1 MDVGADTAVVV
12 PPSPEPVVASSTKMP
27 LDTETVAAPASEEAS
42 GPVVVEDGENGLA
55 PPAAVASSAAVVS
68 SDETSGKEDTAEVAP
83 PVEELPEDT
92 KAALVKQVEFYFS
105 DENLPTDAFMKKKV
119 KAGGAQ
125 GWVPLKVICSFP
137 KVKKLSKDI
146 RAIALALEDSQALVV
161 AKATRVRRKTPFK
174 FPDKDGMADVTSRT
188 VVAVNIPAESTVESL
203 TPFFSSCGVAELIR
217 VIHKSKT
224 AGTTKTDNRSSGIQ
238 APAGPNRDL
247 YATCQFSTLEE
258 AIRAVNELTD
268 RKSWRGGLRVS
279 LANGVTVEKA
289 LAKLKAAS
297 IKKAKQEQKQRVNSR
312 SPVDRGQRNVRD
324 GQMRSRSLTELELE
338 RTAGANGGASSRG
351 GGKPRNPRENQH
363 HDEHEASPEDEGS
376 SGDGG
381 EAAPTTRKPRSVSNV
396 DALFSSSTGGR
407 GGGIENGSPPRH
419 TMGSAGDGLPRKGVV
434 QTLSSE
440 GWSWI
445 KKDGQGSRKSGNRIP
460 FVMGDVVTKDG
471 EQRQPLQK
479 GDHVEYRVW
488 KDTEGRSMAVRVE
501 RAKERP
507 RPAGGGVGSGSRST
521 QAHFRMAVGPE
532 EGKSGFV
539 AGRGRPIVV
548 AESSPNEVLRRPR
561 GSSMGGADSKVFV
574 PSAAASVAAEAA
586 AAAAAAAAAVA
597 VAAPSPQQFEDAD

>member
-1 MDVGADTAVVV
+1 
-12 PPSPEPVVASSTKMP
+12 
-27 LDTETVAAPASEEAS
+27 
-42 GPVVVEDGENGLA
+42 
-55 PPAAVASSAAVVS
+55 
-68 SDETSGKEDTAEVAP
+68 
-83 PVEELPEDT
+83 
-92 KAALVKQVEFYFS
+92 
-105 DENLPTDAFMKKKV
+105 
-119 KAGGAQ
+119 
-125 GWVPLKVICSFP
+125 
-137 KVKKLSKDI
+137 
-146 RAIALALEDSQALVV
+146 
-161 AKATRVRRKTPFK
+161 
-174 FPDKDGMADVTSRT
+174 
-188 VVAVNIPAESTVESL
+188 AVNIPAESTVESL

-224 AGTTKTDNRSSGIQ
+224 AGPTKTDNRSSEIQ
-238 APAGPNRDL
+238 APVGPNRDL

-297 IKKAKQEQKQRVNSR
+297 NKKAKQEQKQRLHVSSR

-338 RTAGANGGASSRG
+338 RTAGANVGANSRG
-351 GGKPRNPRENQH
+351 AGKPRNSPEH
-363 HDEHEASPEDEGS
+363 HHHHHEASREEEGS
-376 SGDGG
+376 SGDGR
-381 EAAPTTRKPRSVSNV
+381 ETAPTTRKPRSVSNV
-396 DALFSSSTGGR
+396 DALFSSSSGGS

-471 EQRQPLQK
+471 EQRQLLAK

-488 KDTEGRSMAVRVE
+488 KDTEGRLMAVRVE
-501 RAKERP
+501 LAKERP
-507 RPAGGGVGSGSRST
+507 RPAGGGVGNGSRST

-532 EGKSGFV
+532 EGKSGFA

-586 AAAAAAAAAVA
+586 AAAASAAAAVG
-597 VAAPSPQQFEDAD
+597 APSPQQFEDAD